1 MVFNFNRVKN
11 SLQLFC
17 HRVKYD
23 TTNSQYLFEL
33 LFWAVFN
40 KTSPLCWKEPKRNFK
55 HISLALS
62 SRANITLINA
72 PSIPPQIL
80 PTHNIF
86 IISREANRKLVCYTW
101 CKTHAASQSRE
112 RRTFRI
118 DTARTHIF
126 SMKRQQTIY
135 DLAGMCNKNLIF
147 IFSKKEICTQ
157 NGSTF
162 CSAHVE
168 KKPGSSQG
176 RSLCGLFI
184 IFFIQ
189 RQARHKDSALCDGL
203 DEARF
208 LVNSPSATLWY
219 GLNRS
224 RLHPHYTQTE

>member
-1 MVFNFNRVKN
+1 MLHPF
-11 SLQLFC
+11 
-17 HRVKYD
+17 HPKYCPHII
-23 TTNSQYLFEL
+23 YL
-33 LFWAVFN
+33 
-40 KTSPLCWKEPKRNFK
+40 
-55 HISLALS
+55 LS
-62 SRANITLINA
+62 AGKQTGNWFVTRGARHTQPHKA
-72 PSIPPQIL
+72 
-80 PTHNIF
+80 
-86 IISREANRKLVCYTW
+86 E
-101 CKTHAASQSRE
+101 RE

-208 LVNSPSATLWY
+208 LVNSPSATL
-219 GLNRS
+219 
-224 RLHPHYTQTE
+224 